1 MAVSNIVLNEWSNI
15 TLKGF
20 ALAVLGLY
28 IAFYVVK
35 SFYRAFTSPLR
46 HLPGPW
52 YTKFSNVVLFWK
64 VMAGQRSFYIDAL
77 HRKYGPTVRLSP
89 NEADFMDAESFKT
102 IHHASSK
109 FVKDPWYEA
118 VNFLP
123 RPTIFHVRDP
133 KDHGERRKLLSKH
146 LGTNQVRQNF
156 DAAVRR
162 LCELCIQKMKRRS
175 KEDPV
180 VDLLDWARLVCSD
193 ILGLVVF
200 GKPFGM
206 LDIEKRTEH
215 IRVLDTALLF
225 GGFTSEM
232 PWLRAIGSRLP
243 FKFFR
248 EGYGSVDFIMDGA
261 YVAVE
266 SARNGDET
274 CEVRTVLASVLKDQQ
289 ENKDKGLRQWD
300 DTDIQ
305 VEALSL
311 LIAGAGATATVLG
324 FIWFVKLFLMM
335 RIDADSAGRWQVLEM
350 PDLQRKLEEEVA
362 ALPDDFNDAM
372 LETQCPLLNATILEG
387 NRLWAGVPSSLPR
400 VAPPEGAILGGYQIP
415 AGTTVCTQAY
425 SMHRDASIWPDP
437 LKFDPTR
444 FLPGADIHKDG
455 RSLLSGF
462 GAGAYACLGPSL
474 AKMKMRYM
482 SAMLFREFRGLKLGP
497 KMPKLEEKN
506 LITWIAIFPMDN
518 KIFGD
523 FSEVKYKEEARKD
536 SATAEN
542 VQLPIEA

>member
-1 MAVSNIVLNEWSNI
+1 MLDNWSSI
-15 TLKGF
+15 TLGHF
-20 ALAVLGLY
+20 ALAVAGLY
-28 IAFYVVK
+28 VGLHVVK
-35 SFYRAFTSPLR
+35 SVYRAFTSPLR

-64 VMAGQRSFYIDAL
+64 VMVGERTFYIDAL

-89 NEADFMDAESFKT
+89 TEADFMDAESFKA

-109 FVKDPWYEA
+109 FVKDPCY
-118 VNFLP
+118 VQ
-123 RPTIFHVRDP
+123 DP
-133 KDHGERRKLLSKH
+133 KDHGERRKLLAKH

-156 DAAVRR
+156 DSTVR
-162 LCELCIQKMKRRS
+162 ELCVLCIDKMRRRS

-193 ILGLVVF
+193 ILGQVAF

-206 LDIEKRTEH
+206 LELEKRTEH

-232 PWLRAIGSRLP
+232 PWLRTIGSRLP
-243 FKFFR
+243 FKFFK
-248 EGYGSVDFIMDGA
+248 EGYGSVDFIMSGA
-261 YVAVE
+261 HIAVK
-266 SARNGDET
+266 SARNSDE
-274 CEVRTVLASVLKDQQ
+274 VPGPKTVLASVLKDQQ
-289 ENKDKGLRQWD
+289 ENKDKDLRQWD

-305 VEALSL
+305 IEALSL

-324 FIWFVKLFLMM
+324 FIW
-335 RIDADSAGRWQVLEM
+335 WQVLEM
-350 PDLQRKLEEEVA
+350 PELRRSLEEEVA

-400 VAPPEGAILGGYQIP
+400 VVPPEGAILGGYRIP
-415 AGTTVCTQAY
+415 GGTTVCTQAY
-425 SMHRDASIWPDP
+425 SMHRDASVWRDP

-444 FLPGADIHKDG
+444 FLPGADLHKDA

-462 GAGAYACLGPSL
+462 GAGAYACLGPPL

-497 KMPKLEEKN
+497 KMPKLDEKN
-506 LITWIAIFPMDN
+506 LITWIAIFPKDN

-523 FSEVKYKEEARKD
+523 FSEVKYQGEGRKD
-536 SATAEN
+536 SAVADGA
-542 VQLPIEA
+542 QLPTKA